1 MKINYV
7 PGLSLRFFPGLS
19 RNPDDAADDYIATG
33 SKIVILT
40 GDAPT
45 ESALWDLTDLEAF
58 LALNEDKIVYR
69 ETTDLKYS
77 YDGFQLKR
85 IIQRLPI
92 DSTKMIPLCDS
103 QVQTIQ
109 GENPGEIVTAN
120 NLYALIYSPDKDNT
134 LNTQGNDLIM
144 LIPDVGTNPDSYL
157 SISKTNFT
165 QGETMYFRNLT
176 ISLFQ
181 GYQITD
187 APITEMQDDPENPG
201 SEIPVVVGSKKN
213 IFYNKIWANRIA
225 EAFRDCFISEQLNV
239 AKTIKLYNS
248 VTKLKANTI
257 STKENISNFYPV
269 FSFPSKLYISSSSGS
284 AFSIV
289 IPTIAANL
297 FIRKVDPQTGQWLN
311 TDASNIINY
320 SHFQY
325 GYLVNQSVLDLLDEI
340 NQRSLNGTLPSYDDL
355 FSGLYTATA
364 YATPN
369 ESKYFRV
376 GSVAE
381 RNNIVGTKGAIVSLL
396 STWLLNLSYKNS
408 EINASFSKLLIEVMG
423 FEESLVQR
431 AIKSI
436 IPFDMDITAFVST
449 FDKESNVLTVQNM
462 KPMKLDT
469 RYKKS
474 ISNPTNEGLFLLLNR
489 NRISVYNKCELYS
502 QATPVNQPFV
512 STIDTVSFP
521 LTQTVLDGEPTDI
534 NSNRVRI
541 KDYTAISI
549 GLTGNGETDLEYD
562 ILDNI
567 DYIDSFTV
575 MVKVPNKF

>member
-69 ETTDLKYS
+69 ETTNLKYS
-77 YDGFQLKR
+77 YDGYQLKR

-92 DSTKMIPLCDS
+92 DSTELIPLCDS

-109 GENPGEIVTAN
+109 GKNPGEIVTAN

-157 SISKTNFT
+157 SISKTDFT

-213 IFYNKIWANRIA
+213 VFYNKIWANRIA
-225 EAFRDCFISEQLNV
+225 EAFRDCFISEQLNA
-239 AKTIKLYNS
+239 AKTFKRYDS
-248 VTKLKANTI
+248 VTKLTTNATI
-257 STKENISNFYPV
+257 SGVNISNFYPM
-269 FSFPSKLYISSSSGS
+269 FSFPSKLYINPVGPRYVDPNTKS
-284 AFSIV
+284 
-289 IPTIAANL
+289 NL

-311 TDASNIINY
+311 ADASSVINS

-325 GYLVNQSVLDLLDEI
+325 GYLVNQAVLDLLDEI
-340 NQRSLNGTLPSYDDL
+340 NQRSLNGTLPSHDDL
-355 FSGLYTATA
+355 FSGVLDATA

-369 ESKYFRV
+369 ESKYFKV
-376 GSVAE
+376 GSTTE
-381 RNNIVGTKGAIVSLL
+381 KENIMRTKGPIVSLL
-396 STWLLNLSYKNS
+396 STWLLNLSYKNV

-449 FDKESNVLTVQNM
+449 FDKDSNVLTVQNM

-474 ISNPTNEGLFLLLNR
+474 IFNPTNEGLFLLLNR
-489 NRISVYNKCELYS
+489 NRISGYNQNELY
-502 QATPVNQPFV
+502 AFGTTNNMIV
-512 STIDTVSFP
+512 STIDTISFP

-549 GLTGNGETDLEYD
+549 GLTSNGETDLEYD

>member
-19 RNPDDAADDYIATG
+19 RNPDDAAGDYIATG

-69 ETTDLKYS
+69 ETTNLKYS
-77 YDGFQLKR
+77 YDGYQLKR

-92 DSTKMIPLCDS
+92 DSTEMIPLCDS

-157 SISKTNFT
+157 SISKTDFT

-187 APITEMQDDPENPG
+187 APITEMQEDPEKPG

-213 IFYNKIWANRIA
+213 VFYNKIWANRIA
-225 EAFRDCFISEQLNV
+225 EAFRDCFISEQLNGT
-239 AKTIKLYNS
+239 KTIKLYDP
-248 VTKLKANTI
+248 VTKLM
-257 STKENISNFYPV
+257 ENLNYSVTNVQDFYKL
-269 FSFPSKLYISSSSGS
+269 FSFPSKLYLRGGYDD
-284 AFSIV
+284 V
-289 IPTIAANL
+289 IPNTSAAS
-297 FIRKVDPQTGQWLN
+297 FIRKVDPQTKQWLN
-311 TDASNIINY
+311 ADASNII
-320 SHFQY
+320 SATHFQY

-340 NQRSLNGTLPSYDDL
+340 NQRSLNGTLPSYGDL
-355 FSGLYTATA
+355 FSGVYTTTA

-376 GSVAE
+376 GSEVE
-381 RNNIVGTKGAIVSLL
+381 RNIILETKGAIVSLL
-396 STWLLNLSYKNS
+396 STWLLNLSYKNV

-436 IPFDMDITAFVST
+436 IPFDMDITAFIST

-474 ISNPTNEGLFLLLNR
+474 IFNPTNEGLFLLLNR
-489 NRISVYNKCELYS
+489 NRISGYNKCELYS
-502 QATPVNQPFV
+502 PALYVTGTKVGIKV
-512 STIDTVSFP
+512 STLDTVSFP

-549 GLTGNGETDLEYD
+549 GLTSNGETDLEYD

>member
-92 DSTKMIPLCDS
+92 NSTELIPLCDS

-134 LNTQGNDLIM
+134 LNAQGNDLIM

-213 IFYNKIWANRIA
+213 VFYNKIWANRIA
-225 EAFRDCFISEQLNV
+225 EAFRDCFVSDQLNA
-239 AKTIKLYNS
+239 AKTAKLYNS
-248 VTKLKANTI
+248 VTKLT
-257 STKENISNFYPV
+257 SNVSIFTHYTFQSFYTL
-269 FSFPSKLYISSSSGS
+269 FSFPSRMYGNNSGS
-284 AFSIV
+284 SIA
-289 IPTIAANL
+289 IATPTTVANL
-297 FIRKVDPQTGQWLN
+297 FIRKVDPQTKQWLN
-311 TDASNIINY
+311 TDASNII
-320 SHFQY
+320 SATHFQY

-355 FSGLYTATA
+355 FSGVYSETA

-376 GSVAE
+376 GSWVE
-381 RNNIVGTKGAIVSLL
+381 PNNILETKGPIVSLL

-436 IPFDMDITAFVST
+436 IPFDMDIPSFIST

-474 ISNPTNEGLFLLLNR
+474 IFNPTNEGLFLLLNR
-489 NRISVYNKCELYS
+489 NRISGYNKCELYS
-502 QATPVNQPFV
+502 PNTTLGVVFP
-512 STIDTVSFP
+512 STIDTISFP
-521 LTQTVLDGEPTDI
+521 LTQTVLDGEPTDT

>member
-19 RNPDDAADDYIATG
+19 RNPDDAASDYIATG

-92 DSTKMIPLCDS
+92 DSTKMIPLCNP

-213 IFYNKIWANRIA
+213 VFYNKIWANRIA

-239 AKTIKLYNS
+239 TKTVKLYNS
-248 VTKLKANTI
+248 VTKLTDNTI
-257 STKENISNFYPV
+257 SAKVDISNFYPV
-269 FSFPSKLYISSSSGS
+269 FSFPSKLFIDSSSGS
-284 AFSIV
+284 YFSIV
-289 IPTIAANL
+289 IPSIAANL

-311 TDASNIINY
+311 ADASNIINS

-325 GYLVNQSVLDLLDEI
+325 GYLVNQAVLDLLDEI

-376 GSVAE
+376 GSWVE
-381 RNNIVGTKGAIVSLL
+381 RDKIVGTKGPIVSLL
-396 STWLLNLSYKNS
+396 STWLLNLSYKNV
-408 EINASFSKLLIEVMG
+408 EINASFSKLLIGVMG

-474 ISNPTNEGLFLLLNR
+474 IFNPTNEGLFLLLNR
-489 NRISVYNKCELYS
+489 NRISGYNICELYS
-502 QATPVNQPFV
+502 QATPVNHPFI
-512 STIDTVSFP
+512 STLDTISFP

-549 GLTGNGETDLEYD
+549 GLTSNGETDLEYD